1 MKYDVALSAGVR
13 GSLVGGCN
21 YSLGRLL
28 SPIVRSPSVFAVF
41 VRRSLANKREASVV
55 MQRLSYST
63 ETVLSNKITR
73 NTGRMGWMAHRKW
86 KKIKQ
91 QPSMLPGP
99 TVPGSCLAFFHFL
112 WAIHPIRPVYQT
124 RTITGCFISIFH

>member
-41 VRRSLANKREASVV
+41 VRRSLANKRASEEEKN
-55 MQRLSYST
+55 RPIIIW
-63 ETVLSNKITR
+63 ITR
-73 NTGRMGWMAHRKW
+73 RANEH
-86 KKIKQ
+86 
-91 QPSMLPGP
+91 
-99 TVPGSCLAFFHFL
+99 
-112 WAIHPIRPVYQT
+112 Y
-124 RTITGCFISIFH
+124 